1 MLTYLLIVFVI
12 ALALAPL
19 AHFLPSKR
27 QREIARMREYA
38 AVHGLFV
45 EFRDMPTAAGVP
57 VAARG
62 VIYYGKRLP
71 NTRANPIESAC
82 WVRAGDGWRSVGRRL
97 PVPAPVQELSGGNH
111 RGQRRSIELWCV
123 LDGVYRGGGG
133 GANNA
138 HSGAL
143 VRGPDPVTVG
153 IFS

>member
-1 MLTYLLIVFVI
+1 MLTSLLIVFVI

-19 AHFLPSKR
+19 GYFLPSRR

-82 WVRAGDGWRSVGRRL
+82 WVRAGDSWRSTGRRL
-97 PVPAPVQELSGGNH
+97 PVPAPVHELSGEIIAASVD
-111 RGQRRSIELWCV
+111 QSSC
-123 LDGVYRGGGG
+123 GVYWTESTGEAEVERIT
-133 GANNA
+133 
-138 HSGAL
+138 HILERWCEAL
-143 VRGPDPVTVG
+143 
-153 IFS
+153 IQ